1 MEGSFDLKKKKK
13 KKDTAAPSEVV
24 MTGVLAQGA
33 EGTAVQITIGAGVM
47 IAVMEQCMIGE
58 AQYMIITTGAEA
70 LLSSSVF

>member
-1 MEGSFDLKKKKK
+1 M
-13 KKDTAAPSEVV
+13 
-24 MTGVLAQGA
+24 
-33 EGTAVQITIGAGVM
+33 IGAGVM

>member
-1 MEGSFDLKKKKK
+1 
-13 KKDTAAPSEVV
+13 